1 MIASDPAPPPG
12 ADALAAAR
20 AYLRIADSGED
31 ALLASLLGT
40 AAGLCERFTG
50 LALLARDIV
59 ETIPA
64 APCWRRLAL
73 APVRTITAVSL
84 LDAAGTATPLGI
96 DGHAIDI
103 DANGDGWVRTIASG
117 AAARATVTYSAGL
130 ADDWD
135 GLPDALRQGVV
146 RLAAHLHAH
155 RDAADDG
162 GPPSAVAALW
172 RPYRR
177 MRLA

>member
-12 ADALAAAR
+12 APALAAAK
-20 AYLRIADSGED
+20 AYLRIDDTQED
-31 ALLASLLGT
+31 ALLATLLGA

-50 LALLARDIV
+50 LALLARDVV

-73 APVRTITAVSL
+73 APVRTITAVRL
-84 LDAAGTATPLGI
+84 LAP
-96 DGHAIDI
+96 DGSASALDVDGYRIDI
-103 DANGDGWVRTIASG
+103 DANGDGWVRTIAAG
-117 AAARATVTYSAGL
+117 TATRAAVAYATGL
-130 ADDWD
+130 ADDWGD
-135 GLPDALRQGVV
+135 LPDALRQGVV

-162 GPPSAVAALW
+162 GPPAAVAALW
-172 RPYRR
+172 RPWRR
-177 MRLA
+177 MRLR